1 MKALLAAFVGAQE
14 ARLMKVGNV
23 EAVARKVCQFGALL
37 RNRATTNPRLW
48 GPTATLFIHF
58 CNTVT
63 NISR

>member
-1 MKALLAAFVGAQE
+1 
-14 ARLMKVGNV
+14 
-23 EAVARKVCQFGALL
+23 LL

-63 NISR
+63 NISRYSSDNPPISMRYMPKIALACEMLAS